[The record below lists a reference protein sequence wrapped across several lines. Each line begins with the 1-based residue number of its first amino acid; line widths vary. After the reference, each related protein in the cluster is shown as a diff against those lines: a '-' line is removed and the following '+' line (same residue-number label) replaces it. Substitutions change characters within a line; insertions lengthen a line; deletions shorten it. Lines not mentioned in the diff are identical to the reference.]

1 VTPHGDAVLRDDTT
15 APRAR
20 GFSYRIVSRPV
31 TALGLALHFFHSVAS
46 QFSRRPSPSSSIP
59 PGSGLAARSAV
70 PPSAVRPFPY
80 INHTPFLRKAFVRIR
95 VSSRFHPP
103 FLLTPSGSTASLHAR
118 LRGETQTPRRSS
130 MLLMDSARRAGCSP
144 VCLDLSVGLSPSSP
158 GSGPETIADTE
169 RLDGPA
175 AGCRV
180 TSSLSDEQVTDRP
193 FPRRSASLLRVVH
206 SSLNL
211 SVV

>member
-1 VTPHGDAVLRDDTT
+1 MFNTEYFTQNKQNRRRHRAAHALRFVWLHAPIVPDAVNQTPTRPRHDTTRGRRRMTRTVTPHGDAVLRDDTT

-80 INHTPFLRKAFVRIR
+80 INHAPFLRKAFVRIR
-95 VSSRFHPP
+95 VSS
-103 FLLTPSGSTASLHAR
+103 
-118 LRGETQTPRRSS
+118 
-130 MLLMDSARRAGCSP
+130 
-144 VCLDLSVGLSPSSP
+144 
-158 GSGPETIADTE
+158 
-169 RLDGPA
+169 
-175 AGCRV
+175 
-180 TSSLSDEQVTDRP
+180 
-193 FPRRSASLLRVVH
+193 
-206 SSLNL
+206 
-211 SVV
+211 

>member
-1 VTPHGDAVLRDDTT
+1 
-15 APRAR
+15 
-20 GFSYRIVSRPV
+20 
-31 TALGLALHFFHSVAS
+31 
-46 QFSRRPSPSSSIP
+46 
-59 PGSGLAARSAV
+59 
-70 PPSAVRPFPY
+70 
-80 INHTPFLRKAFVRIR
+80 
-95 VSSRFHPP
+95 
-103 FLLTPSGSTASLHAR
+103 
-118 LRGETQTPRRSS
+118 